1 MSKSFSFQKI
11 LACLMMVVVLVGIYA
26 GTKLDVNAT
35 VNVSTSFSI
44 TFDGEI
50 TEGYTP
56 GSKVELK
63 ADATNGGQAF
73 KGFSYDSSIIR
84 YPGITYDETVNKF
97 VMTFI
102 MPSCD
107 IAINSLYGGEWTLQ
121 NAGSSSQT
129 LDVNTYSIAEKAWI
143 HNATTG
149 EDFSGLNGKV
159 TPGDVT
165 VTTYG
170 SSTESFKVSI
180 DGQNFVSYAAGQ
192 PVVIKAPYVVGSQVL
207 SDYII
212 SDAGAVQRK
221 SLYVDRATGTLYQQ
235 TIISGI
241 TSDCLRVEF

>member
-97 VMTFI
+97 VMTF
-102 MPSCD
+102 
-107 IAINSLYGGEWTLQ
+107 
-121 NAGSSSQT
+121 
-129 LDVNTYSIAEKAWI
+129 
-143 HNATTG
+143 
-149 EDFSGLNGKV
+149 
-159 TPGDVT
+159 
-165 VTTYG
+165 
-170 SSTESFKVSI
+170 
-180 DGQNFVSYAAGQ
+180 
-192 PVVIKAPYVVGSQVL
+192 
-207 SDYII
+207 
-212 SDAGAVQRK
+212 
-221 SLYVDRATGTLYQQ
+221 
-235 TIISGI
+235 
-241 TSDCLRVEF
+241 RVEFYSN

>member
-97 VMTFI
+97 VMTF
-102 MPSCD
+102 
-107 IAINSLYGGEWTLQ
+107 
-121 NAGSSSQT
+121 
-129 LDVNTYSIAEKAWI
+129 
-143 HNATTG
+143 
-149 EDFSGLNGKV
+149 
-159 TPGDVT
+159 
-165 VTTYG
+165 
-170 SSTESFKVSI
+170 
-180 DGQNFVSYAAGQ
+180 
-192 PVVIKAPYVVGSQVL
+192 
-207 SDYII
+207 
-212 SDAGAVQRK
+212 
-221 SLYVDRATGTLYQQ
+221 
-235 TIISGI
+235 
-241 TSDCLRVEF
+241 RVRY